1 MLFTLYKPGMRAKV
15 VGGKGKVFLVPALVL
30 VTVAAVGDTA
40 VAVAVVM
47 VVVVVTERVKLG
59 AIDSVSF

>member
-1 MLFTLYKPGMRAKV
+1 MRAKV